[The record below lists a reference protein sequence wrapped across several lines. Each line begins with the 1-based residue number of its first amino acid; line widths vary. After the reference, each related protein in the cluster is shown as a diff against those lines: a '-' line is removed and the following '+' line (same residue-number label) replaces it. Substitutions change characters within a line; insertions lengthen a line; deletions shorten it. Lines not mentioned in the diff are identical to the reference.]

1 MHEGGTKIKDPW
13 RKFLF
18 PVDPV
23 LVFSDAAGVEEVF
36 SIFKGMGV
44 WEERSGKW
52 LLSTRPGL
60 VVRKFGKQLSF
71 LEGVY

>member
-1 MHEGGTKIKDPW
+1 MHEGGTKIKGPW

-18 PVDPV
+18 PLDPV
-23 LVFSDAAGVEEVF
+23 LVFSDAAELDDA
-36 SIFKGMGV
+36 STFKGMGV

-52 LLSTRPGL
+52 MLSTRPGL